1 MFWIKNEKNENILDV
16 IINTKNGLDYIYTL
30 AEARAIDLI
39 AKTIAKCE
47 IQTFVLNKEK
57 KIEEEKSDT
66 YWRLNVQPNY
76 NETGTMFW
84 YKLVVRLLTDKRALV
99 IINKDIKNSKL
110 LYVADDFKV
119 SDKLLYEKTF
129 SNISISDNEDNSM
142 TLQKSYT
149 SDNTIYYSIKN
160 EGLIIAKENFKD
172 KTSKLL
178 KTISNNFIKSNT
190 AKWRLTIPGSQPTML
205 DAETKQPISYEEYKQ
220 KITDG
225 LLSEE
230 EAIVLLAQAFEL
242 ENLNKD
248 KGKDL
253 SDYEKIVK
261 QIGDTVAGS
270 WNIPLDIFY
279 GNKTEKSTGN
289 EDFITFAIAPYFKIL
304 EDGINISLIGKKDYL
319 KGEYARFNRMNINHR
334 DIIDSANGID
344 KLTADGF
351 SRNEINKILGLPKIN
366 EPWADKHYITKNYSE
381 GGAGEIGG

>member
-1 MFWIKNEKNENILDV
+1 MFWIKNEKGENIFDV
-16 IINTKNGLDYIYTL
+16 LINKKDGLDYIYTL
-30 AEARAIDLI
+30 AEAHAINLI
-39 AKTIAKCE
+39 AKTISKCE
-47 IQTFVLNKEK
+47 IQTFTLKKEK
-57 KIEEEKSDT
+57 KIEEEKGDT
-66 YWRLNVQPNY
+66 YWRLNIQPNY
-76 NETGTMFW
+76 NENGTMFW
-84 YKLVVRLLTDKRALV
+84 YKLVTKLLTEKRALV

-129 SNISISDNEDNSM
+129 SNISISDNEGNSIS
-142 TLQKSYT
+142 LQKIYT

-160 EGLIIAKENFKD
+160 TGLTIANENFKS

-178 KTISNNFIKSNT
+178 KTISTNFTKSNT
-190 AKWRLTIPGSQPTML
+190 SKWRLSIPGSQPRML
-205 DAETKQPISYEEYKQ
+205 DAETKQPITHEEYKK

-225 LLSEE
+225 LLSDE
-230 EAIVLLAQAFEL
+230 EAIVLLAQAYEL

-253 SDYEKIVK
+253 TDYGNIVK
-261 QIGDTVAGS
+261 QIGDTVARN

-304 EDGINISLIGKKDYL
+304 EDGINISLIGKKDFL

-366 EPWADKHYITKNYSE
+366 EPWADEHYITKNYSK
-381 GGAGEIGG
+381 GGAGEVGG

>member
-178 KTISNNFIKSNT
+178 KTISNNFIKSST
-190 AKWRLTIPGSQPTML
+190 LT
-205 DAETKQPISYEEYKQ
+205 
-220 KITDG
+220 
-225 LLSEE
+225 
-230 EAIVLLAQAFEL
+230 
-242 ENLNKD
+242 
-248 KGKDL
+248 
-253 SDYEKIVK
+253 
-261 QIGDTVAGS
+261 
-270 WNIPLDIFY
+270 
-279 GNKTEKSTGN
+279 KS
-289 EDFITFAIAPYFKIL
+289 
-304 EDGINISLIGKKDYL
+304 
-319 KGEYARFNRMNINHR
+319 
-334 DIIDSANGID
+334 
-344 KLTADGF
+344 
-351 SRNEINKILGLPKIN
+351 
-366 EPWADKHYITKNYSE
+366 
-381 GGAGEIGG
+381 